1 MELRQD
7 PPPADQPVPQG
18 ECQCGMHR
26 GHLRSASGKLC
37 GAEALTGTA
46 IHVWATRTDRCRDRH
61 GVHCCHCMLC
71 RAESG
76 MEGSVRLLPSQRFA
90 CTAEGRDLWF
100 QLFVILSPEEL
111 VGHLQDVLETH
122 EVNWQHV
129 LSCVSALVTCFQEAQ
144 QLVIGALW
152 WSPVV
157 CVRDSYCRQDPSVC
171 G

>member
-1 MELRQD
+1 
-7 PPPADQPVPQG
+7 
-18 ECQCGMHR
+18 
-26 GHLRSASGKLC
+26 
-37 GAEALTGTA
+37 
-46 IHVWATRTDRCRDRH
+46 
-61 GVHCCHCMLC
+61 
-71 RAESG
+71 

-152 WSPVV
+152 WGPVV
-157 CVRDSYCRQDPSVC
+157 CVRDSYCRQDPSIC
-171 G
+171 GRARRSVRLSEDESPQLPRRCPVSWGLRSAVLSLAPPSASRS